1 MGFFPPLG
9 LPFLSLRCPTSTLPP
24 SFPRRHAND
33 DALTSIPH
41 SFFALHHHRAKPT
54 TESTPPPKKKKN
66 QVSTQAAVDALL
78 QLEKTARLAEDG
90 PGAKAA
96 ALAVVELLHAARE
109 WDQLNEHI
117 ALLATKRSQLKM
129 VVQAV
134 VRAAAGWVDAAPAEG
149 GVRERLVDT
158 LLSVTEGKIYVEIDR
173 ARLTRARAAAKE
185 AAGDL
190 DAAAELIQEVS
201 VETFGAMAKTE
212 KIDFILEQVRV
223 CLARGDFVRARILSK
238 KVAPRAFVVDDDG
251 GGDGKK
257 KKGGGGEN
265 KKKKSSSDDAV
276 SVLSFFLSFFL
287 FLSLSFSLFRTEAST
302 RKSPPILVSLTSE
315 KKNTDPNPKKKHNH
329 TGRDRHRGHRD

>member
-1 MGFFPPLG
+1 M
-9 LPFLSLRCPTSTLPP
+9 
-24 SFPRRHAND
+24 
-33 DALTSIPH
+33 
-41 SFFALHHHRAKPT
+41 
-54 TESTPPPKKKKN
+54 
-66 QVSTQAAVDALL
+66 STQAAVDALL
-78 QLEKTARLAEDG
+78 QLEKAARLAEDG

-109 WDQLNEHI
+109 WDSLNEHI
-117 ALLATKRSQLKM
+117 SLLAKKRSQLKM
-129 VVQAV
+129 VVQGV

-149 GVRERLVDT
+149 GVRERLVDA

-223 CLARGDFVRARILSK
+223 CLARGDYVRARILSK

-251 GGDGKK
+251 DDDRK
-257 KKGGGGEN
+257 KKGGGDKKGAPS

-276 SVLSFFLSFFL
+276 GFFCCC
-287 FLSLSFSLFRTEAST
+287 
-302 RKSPPILVSLTSE
+302 
-315 KKNTDPNPKKKHNH
+315 
-329 TGRDRHRGHRD
+329 

>member
-1 MGFFPPLG
+1 MPFFSPSRALSLSRSLPL
-9 LPFLSLRCPTSTLPP
+9 FLSIPLFLLSLFLRFFLS
-24 SFPRRHAND
+24 RAHEH
-33 DALTSIPH
+33 ALTEQRRSPRNPL
-41 SFFALHHHRAKPT
+41 SQPNQK
-54 TESTPPPKKKKN
+54 
-66 QVSTQAAVDALL
+66 QVSTQAAVDVLL

-96 ALAVVELLHAARE
+96 ALAVVELLHAAKA
-109 WDQLNEHI
+109 WDSLNEHVS
-117 ALLATKRSQLKM
+117 LLAKKRSQLKM
-129 VVQAV
+129 VVQGV
-134 VRAAAGWVDAAPAEG
+134 VRAAAGWVDGAPAED

-238 KVAPRAFVVDDDG
+238 KVAPRAFLLDDDDASG
-251 GGDGKK
+251 NKSKKTSSSRKK
-257 KKGGGGEN
+257 K
-265 KKKKSSSDDAV
+265 SSDDAV
-276 SVLSFFLSFFL
+276 GFF
-287 FLSLSFSLFRTEAST
+287 
-302 RKSPPILVSLTSE
+302 
-315 KKNTDPNPKKKHNH
+315 
-329 TGRDRHRGHRD
+329 

>member
-1 MGFFPPLG
+1 M
-9 LPFLSLRCPTSTLPP
+9 SS
-24 SFPRRHAND
+24 
-33 DALTSIPH
+33 
-41 SFFALHHHRAKPT
+41 
-54 TESTPPPKKKKN
+54 
-66 QVSTQAAVDALL
+66 QAAVDALL

-96 ALAVVELLHAARE
+96 ALAVVELLHAAGE
-109 WDQLNEHI
+109 WDALNEHI
-117 ALLATKRSQLKM
+117 SLLAKKRSQLKM

-134 VRAAAGWVDAAPAEG
+134 VRAAAGWVDGAPAEG

-223 CLARGDFVRARILSK
+223 CLARGDYVRARILSK
-238 KVAPRAFVVDDDG
+238 KVAPRAFVVDDDE
-251 GGDGKK
+251 GDKK
-257 KKGGGGEN
+257 KKGGGGDK

-276 SVLSFFLSFFL
+276 RSFEFFFLVFL
-287 FLSLSFSLFRTEAST
+287 FDLFSLS
-302 RKSPPILVSLTSE
+302 
-315 KKNTDPNPKKKHNH
+315 
-329 TGRDRHRGHRD
+329 